1 VAAARVR
8 AARGFLRVQTV
19 PVIPIALRAMR
30 DLRREVKDL
39 TRKLRDGMRSGK
51 CEADGPR

>member
-1 VAAARVR
+1 MAAARVR